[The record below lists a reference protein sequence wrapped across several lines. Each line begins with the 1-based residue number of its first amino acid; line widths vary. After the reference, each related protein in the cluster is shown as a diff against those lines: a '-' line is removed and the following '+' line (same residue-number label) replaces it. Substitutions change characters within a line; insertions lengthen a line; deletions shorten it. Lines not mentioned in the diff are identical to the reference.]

1 MMRRNVVEQ
10 GSAALKLR
18 PQSEPLLFDN
28 LIDREELARRLSV
41 SPSFISKLMAL
52 EGLPH
57 FKIGRAV
64 RFELES
70 VKSWL
75 QKRKMP

>member
-1 MMRRNVVEQ
+1 M
-10 GSAALKLR
+10 KI
-18 PQSEPLLFDN
+18 QSQTDPPLFDK
-28 LIDREELARRLSV
+28 LIDREELACRLSV
-41 SPSFISKLMAL
+41 SPSFISKLMAY

-64 RFELES
+64 RFEVES

-75 QKRKMP
+75 LKRKMP